1 MNQHTWRP
9 KRSRPTTNRGS
20 SLIEV
25 LVSLLIMTFGM
36 LGLAGLQNHAQVAE
50 LESYQRQQALI
61 LLEDMA
67 ARMANNKPNTAS
79 YVTAS
84 PLGTSATDAANCSAE
99 TTLKGIDQCDWSKML
114 KGAAEVKGSAKL
126 GAMIGARGCINV
138 VDPGK
143 EYSIAVVWQG
153 MNKTVSPANACGA
166 GLYDSNET
174 RRAVTTI
181 VRVADLAA
189 P

>member
-1 MNQHTWRP
+1 MTKHTWRA
-9 KRSRPTTNRGS
+9 KRKLPATHRGS

-36 LGLAGLQNHAQVAE
+36 LGLAGLQNHAQIAE

-67 ARMANNKPNTAS
+67 ARMENNKANTAS

-84 PLGTSATDAANCSAE
+84 PLGTSASDAANCSQ
-99 TTLKGIDQCDWSKML
+99 TTLKAIDQCDWSKML
-114 KGAAEVKGSAKL
+114 KGVAEVKGSTKL
-126 GAMIGARGCINV
+126 GAMIGARGCIKEEV
-138 VDPGK
+138 AGK
-143 EYSIAVVWQG
+143 EYTIAVVWQG
-153 MNKTVSPANACGA
+153 MNKTVSPATTCGA